1 MTKQEKTQLIE
12 DLKVKFAG
20 SQYFYIADSTSLT
33 VEQVN
38 KLRKLCFSKGIE
50 MKVAKNSLI
59 QKALEATGQA
69 SPELI
74 GALKGQ
80 SSVFFAEVGNAAAKT
95 IKEFRG
101 PKGELPKLKVAYID
115 SAVFLGDEQLE
126 TLSKLKSKHELI
138 GEIIGLLQSP
148 AKTVIGGLQSS
159 GGNKIAGLVKAL
171 ESRAK

>member
-1 MTKQEKTQLIE
+1 MTKKEKTQLIE
-12 DLKVKFAG
+12 DLKVKLGGA
-20 SQYFYIADSTSLT
+20 QYFYIADSTSLS

-69 SPELI
+69 SDELI

-80 SSVFFAEVGNAAAKT
+80 SSIFFCEVGNGAAKV

-101 PKGELPKLKVAYID
+101 DKGALPKLKAAYID
-115 SAVFLGDEQLE
+115 SSIYLGDEQLDA
-126 TLSKLKSKHELI
+126 LSKLKSKQELI
-138 GEIIGLLQSP
+138 GEIVALLQSP
-148 AKTVIGGLQSS
+148 AKNVISGLKGSAGNKIGGLIKTLQ
-159 GGNKIAGLVKAL
+159 
-171 ESRAK
+171 ERAK